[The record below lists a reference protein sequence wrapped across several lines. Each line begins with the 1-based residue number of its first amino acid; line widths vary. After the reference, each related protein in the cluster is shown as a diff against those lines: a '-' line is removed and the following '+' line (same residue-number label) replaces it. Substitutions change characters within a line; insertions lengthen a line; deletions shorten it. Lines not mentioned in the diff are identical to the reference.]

1 VRYSWLM
8 RTILILFCLASQ
20 DQTADAKKL
29 LDALAPAVKDPPY
42 AQLEWEVLPG
52 PSKCVGHFKRG
63 QAWRTD
69 NNLPGNA
76 LQVTVWSGKGLVIYT
91 KTDKINNVR
100 RDAREPVEMLT
111 MLGGALAEITYSGN
125 ADRLLKDASKVTIEK
140 DKLNGADCT
149 KVTIFRTERKLDY
162 EHQMWIDAKKQ
173 CPRYVR
179 KTKIQGRDSELIFT
193 YKAIP
198 NPTTK
203 EEMFSYE
210 PPAGDK

>member
-1 VRYSWLM
+1 M
-8 RTILILFCLASQ
+8 RIALLLLCLAPQ
-20 DQTADAKKL
+20 DQAADAKKL

-69 NNLPGNA
+69 NALPGNA
-76 LQVTVWSGKGLVIYT
+76 LQISVWSGKELLIHT
-91 KTDKINNVR
+91 KTEKIRNNVR
-100 RDAREPVEMLT
+100 RDPREPVEMLT
-111 MLGGALAEITYSGN
+111 MLGGALAEITYSGH

-149 KVTIFRTERKLDY
+149 RVSIFRRERNLDY
-162 EHQMWIDAKKQ
+162 EHQVWIDARKQ

-193 YKAIP
+193 YKAVAT
-198 NPTTK
+198 PTTR
-203 EEMFSYE
+203 EEMFAYQ
-210 PPAGDK
+210 PPADDK